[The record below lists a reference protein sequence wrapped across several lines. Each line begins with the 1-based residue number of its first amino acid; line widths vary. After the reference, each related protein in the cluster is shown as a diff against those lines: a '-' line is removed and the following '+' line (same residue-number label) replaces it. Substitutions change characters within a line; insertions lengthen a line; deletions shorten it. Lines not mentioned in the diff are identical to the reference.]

1 MIAGQA
7 SGGRDSWYF
16 ADPEGPLHPSHLS
29 TRTDTRTIVAAEDP
43 LIVRRVVAGLEA
55 LSHPYVVVEPRAAAV
70 CAGPPGTVYC
80 LGSRV
85 ASDLPG
91 FAGPTVVIL
100 SGAHLT
106 DEALLRLQGRRMCT
120 LRVDA
125 VTPTSLLQAI
135 ISARCGADAGCVA
148 AELGR
153 MGRLRDIP
161 LPLVTAFLRA
171 PAGMLRLNHLRKAMA
186 PLSRESAQ
194 RLVRAAGFPR
204 AEHLLTALR
213 CGAWVLLRRDG
224 VNRVEIERYLGI
236 TDRTSFRRACR
247 RAGVPAIQE
256 QLSPDTFDA

>member
-1 MIAGQA
+1 MH
-7 SGGRDSWYF
+7 S
-16 ADPEGPLHPSHLS
+16 SHLP
-29 TRTDTRTIVAAEDP
+29 TCADARTIVAAEDP

-55 LSHPYVVVEPRAAAV
+55 LSRPYVILEPRAAAV
-70 CAGPPGTVYC
+70 SAGPPGAVYC
-80 LGSRV
+80 LSSRV

-91 FAGPTVVIL
+91 FAGPTIIIL

-125 VTPTSLLQAI
+125 VTPTLLLQAI
-135 ISARCGADAGCVA
+135 ISARCGTEAGCVA
-148 AELGR
+148 AELAR
-153 MGRLRDIP
+153 LGRLQSIP
-161 LPLVTAFLRA
+161 PALITAFLQA
-171 PAGMLRLNHLRKAMA
+171 PATMLRLNHLRKAMA

-204 AEHLLTALR
+204 AEHLFTALR

-224 VNRVEIERYLGI
+224 VNRAEIERYLGI
-236 TDRTSFRRACR
+236 TDRTSFRRACK

-256 QLSPDTFDA
+256 QLSPETFDA